1 MSNRLPSDD
10 IKKANSH
17 VSLEF
22 RGEVQTGD
30 TNLRVISMEAKDA
43 CHHQRLGERNGTDSP
58 SELPEGTTPASTL
71 I

>member
-1 MSNRLPSDD
+1 MFKMSNRLPSDD

-30 TNLRVISMEAKDA
+30 TNLRVISMEVIFLFLSFFH
-43 CHHQRLGERNGTDSP
+43 CGLG
-58 SELPEGTTPASTL
+58 
-71 I
+71 IYII